1 LPGNNLF
8 TVSDNNGCLNNIT
21 VEITQPFELGV
32 DVIFTN
38 LQCYNDCDA
47 TATAIVDNGTQPYS
61 YEWTDPNTQT
71 NQTAIG
77 LCAGFYNVTVTDDNG
92 CIATE
97 SVSILNPDPII
108 VNIWQY
114 EDMLEATAGFV
125 SYQWLDDQNNP
136 ISGEITN
143 EFYPSSSGEYS
154 VAVTDS
160 NGCSMISYAISFNY
174 TDISQYAELAINIYP
189 NPTNNYLYIDGATII
204 SEVEIYN
211 ALGDKVIYIANEMS
225 AELLKIDLSQK
236 TKGIYFVKIISGDK
250 LINYKIILQ

>member
-1 LPGNNLF
+1 M
-8 TVSDNNGCLNNIT
+8 
-21 VEITQPFELGV
+21 
-32 DVIFTN
+32 
-38 LQCYNDCDA
+38 
-47 TATAIVDNGTQPYS
+47 
-61 YEWTDPNTQT
+61 
-71 NQTAIG
+71 
-77 LCAGFYNVTVTDDNG
+77 TDDNG

-160 NGCSMISYAISFNY
+160 NGCSM
-174 TDISQYAELAINIYP
+174 T
-189 NPTNNYLYIDGATII
+189 
-204 SEVEIYN
+204 
-211 ALGDKVIYIANEMS
+211 
-225 AELLKIDLSQK
+225 LLCNFI
-236 TKGIYFVKIISGDK
+236 
-250 LINYKIILQ
+250 